1 MEMTGIILYQ
11 NFVRRTSYCQKAY
24 LLFRIIL
31 RDILFL
37 SPRHYSIWDWRDK
50 LTIDNVVQME
60 DFISEVVEALV
71 NMHVVQENENV
82 SYETYSERISLI
94 ARMMWERRETA
105 DWKVNNG

>member
-1 MEMTGIILYQ
+1 
-11 NFVRRTSYCQKAY
+11 
-24 LLFRIIL
+24 
-31 RDILFL
+31 
-37 SPRHYSIWDWRDK
+37 

-60 DFISEVVEALV
+60 DFISEVVETLV

>member
-1 MEMTGIILYQ
+1 M
-11 NFVRRTSYCQKAY
+11 
-24 LLFRIIL
+24 
-31 RDILFL
+31 
-37 SPRHYSIWDWRDK
+37 DK

-60 DFISEVVEALV
+60 DFLAEVVENLL

-105 DWKVNNG
+105 DWKVDNG

>member
-1 MEMTGIILYQ
+1 
-11 NFVRRTSYCQKAY
+11 
-24 LLFRIIL
+24 
-31 RDILFL
+31 
-37 SPRHYSIWDWRDK
+37 